1 MQTTQII
8 WKILSIVGWVYLAWQ
23 VLELI
28 RTATKYLNAKVYD
41 VSHKTVC
48 AKCFQGLKDTQTM
61 LEHAKKDERQTIL
74 EAYRLNTG
82 IENDVFTKSLEQD
95 L

>member
-1 MQTTQII
+1 M
-8 WKILSIVGWVYLAWQ
+8 IVGWMYILWL
-23 VLELI
+23 VLDLI
-28 RTATKYLNAKVYD
+28 KTATKYLHAKVYD

-61 LEHAKKDERQTIL
+61 VDEVKRSERQAIL
-74 EAYRLNTG
+74 EAYRRSTG